1 MHMVRGVLLLLMV
14 AVVGRFTSYAQE
26 DVLRPKGRERTS
38 TDVVNTAAEYGNA
51 GPGTAGT
58 PGPVIRVGVEAGMN
72 YSMMS
77 RTVNGIIETSPLSL
91 TRSGT
96 GVSVLYG
103 LYAELELSPSVALG
117 LRMIV
122 DPKKVGS
129 SRAGILQDCVVLDEY
144 GVPEQVSVASMRGEL
159 NQTQTFIAIAP
170 NVRVSITDRL
180 FAQVGPTIQMP
191 VNHIKG
197 TVTYVIDPDDPCLFN
212 FGQPNASKTNTID
225 GESLDHPS
233 MRVGLDAALGYRFPL
248 SDNIDLVPRAG
259 FQLMFTPFDNATT
272 GVDGSREL
280 TDPPV
285 RAFTASGAL
294 LNSLQASVSLW
305 FRL

>member
-1 MHMVRGVLLLLMV
+1 MQVMRGALLLMIF

-26 DVLRPKGRERTS
+26 DVLRPNGRERKS

-51 GPGTAGT
+51 GPSIAGT
-58 PGPVIRVGVEAGMN
+58 PGPVIRVGFETGLN
-72 YSMMS
+72 YSMLS

-144 GVPEQVSVASMRGEL
+144 GVPEQVSVASMSGDL
-159 NQTQTFIAIAP
+159 KQSQMFLAIAP

-180 FAQVGPTIQMP
+180 FAQIGPTIQIP
-191 VNHIKG
+191 ISHIKG
-197 TVTYVIDPDDPCLFN
+197 TVTYVIDPGDSCLFN
-212 FGQPNASKTNTID
+212 FGTPNASKTSVIEA
-225 GESLDHPS
+225 ESTDHPS
-233 MRVGLDAALGYRFPL
+233 LRIGLDAALGYRFPL
-248 SDNIDLVPRAG
+248 SENIDLVPRAG
-259 FQLMFTPFDNATT
+259 FQLMFTPFDNAMS
-272 GVDGSREL
+272 GIDESRVL
-280 TDPPV
+280 TDPPA
-285 RAFTASGAL
+285 REYTASGAS